1 MSLLRLRNA
10 CAAPFGEPLLRDIDL
25 DLQAGEVTSII
36 GPNGAGKSTLLHV
49 LGGGFDTTA
58 GELEFSGRPL
68 PEWPRLERARAI
80 ALLPQQSTLG
90 FPFTVE
96 EVIRL
101 GRGPHASGSR
111 VDDAIVADV
120 MAATDTDTLSQR
132 AYTALSGGERQR
144 VQLARVL
151 AQVWRSDDSRGR
163 LLLLDEPTNGLDLAH
178 QRLLRRLVAQLAAD
192 GCAVVL
198 VVHDFNLVSAMA
210 DQVIVLDRG
219 STAARGAVRDVLTS
233 AMFREV
239 FGVET
244 HISQHPDSGR
254 PLVIQQ

>member
-1 MSLLRLRNA
+1 MAMLQLHNA
-10 CAAPFGEPLLRDIDL
+10 SAAPFGEPLLQGINL
-25 DLQAGEVTSII
+25 ELQAGEVTSII
-36 GPNGAGKSTLLHV
+36 GPNGAGKSTLLHL
-49 LGGGFDTTA
+49 LGGGFDACTGSLA
-58 GELEFSGRPL
+58 FGGKPL
-68 PEWPRLERARAI
+68 ADWPRLQRARAI

-101 GRGPHASGSR
+101 GRGPHASGAR
-111 VDDAIVADV
+111 VDAAIVDEV
-120 MAATDTDTLSQR
+120 MVATDTASLARR

-151 AQVWRSDDSRGR
+151 AQVWRREDSQSR

-178 QRLLRRLVAQLAAD
+178 QRLLRQLVTRLATD

-210 DQVIVLDRG
+210 DRVVVLDHG
-219 STAARGAVRDVLTS
+219 QLAACGTVAEVLTGT
-233 AMFREV
+233 MFREV
-239 FGVET
+239 FKVDA
-244 HISQHPDSGR
+244 HISSHPHTGR